1 MNVIHID
8 QFYSDSQ
15 SDLPLAKI
23 ADKAFLV
30 NNGVVR
36 EWKGITDYEQK
47 R

>member
-1 MNVIHID
+1 MNITHID
-8 QFYSDSQ
+8 QFFTDSQ
-15 SDLPLAKI
+15 YDLPLTKI

-30 NNGVVR
+30 NNSVVS

>member
-8 QFYSDSQ
+8 QFYSDFQ
-15 SDLPLAKI
+15 PDLPLAKI

-30 NNGVVR
+30 NNSVVS

>member
-23 ADKAFLV
+23 TDKTFLV
-30 NNGVVR
+30 NNGVVS